1 MTFESVRQTF
11 ILFSTAMCSEGDVRL
26 VVSEDADY
34 FYEGNADYNTAYY
47 DKDGLVSGR
56 VEVCVSGR
64 YGTVCENPWTDLD
77 ASVVCR
83 QLGFST
89 YGKFCLHFHL
99 RRAQDSK

>member
-1 MTFESVRQTF
+1 
-11 ILFSTAMCSEGDVRL
+11 MCSDGDVRL
-26 VVSEDADY
+26 VVSEDVDY

-83 QLGFST
+83 QLGFSA
-89 YGKFCLHFHL
+89 YGKFCVEILS
-99 RRAQDSK
+99 AICNS